1 MDKNYNIFVL
11 CFSPTQNTAK
21 CVKALARGLS
31 SVLTGGDFFTIDVT
45 YKDARRGVYDF
56 GPDDIVIAGMP
67 VYAGRIPNKIAP
79 FVSDSVFGNASLAIP
94 VVTYGNRAYDDAL
107 KELATILYN
116 NDFDII
122 GAVAALGEHAF
133 TDKLATGRP
142 NDDDLLNIK
151 NYGVRIG
158 EALLNGRHKFINISS
173 LPGRELS
180 VSEYYVPLK
189 KDGTDAKFLKACVE
203 TDASLC
209 TSCNACR
216 EICPMDNY
224 KNSLTVPEGTCIKCQ
239 GCIHVCP
246 VHAKHFTDEDFLSH
260 REMLEENF
268 KDVTGTIEFF

>member
-1 MDKNYNIFVL
+1 MNSKYNIFAL

-21 CVKALARGLS
+21 CVKALAKGLA
-31 SVLTGGDFFTIDVT
+31 SVLSDKDFFTVDIT
-45 YKDARRGVYDF
+45 PLDARRGVYDF
-56 GPDDIVIAGMP
+56 GPDDIVIVGMP

-79 FVSDSVFGNASLAIP
+79 FVNDSIYGNASLAIP

-142 NDDDLLNIK
+142 GEEDLTAIK

-158 EALLNGRHKFINISS
+158 EALLNGRQKFINISS

-180 VSEYYVPLK
+180 ASEYYTPLK
-189 KDGTDAKFLKACVE
+189 KDGTGAKFLKALVE
-203 TDASLC
+203 TDTALC

-224 KNSLTVPEGTCIKCQ
+224 RNSLTAPEGICIKCQ

-260 REMLEENF
+260 LEMLEENF
-268 KDVTGTIEFF
+268 KDVNRTIEFF